1 MDNDNYYGLILIQ
14 DVINYLKL
22 IIMLVMDVVLD
33 LKLLVM
39 NKVLLLLLIKI
50 YKINLLIFINFVS
63 NDIFKGGFNKRIF
76 LRYYWQ
82 LVTKFYCIKFMEL
95 YKKAFVNYYKLVKY
109 KDKWV
114 WNINKKMKSIVINK
128 LIDFSLIIVLLRFIY
143 TSTFPFIFKVP
154 IHLTTYRQSKFWI

>member
-76 LRYYWQ
+76 LRYY
-82 LVTKFYCIKFMEL
+82 
-95 YKKAFVNYYKLVKY
+95 
-109 KDKWV
+109 
-114 WNINKKMKSIVINK
+114 
-128 LIDFSLIIVLLRFIY
+128 
-143 TSTFPFIFKVP
+143 
-154 IHLTTYRQSKFWI
+154 